1 MPVFNEYSSHSSYSP
16 SFYYSPY
23 SFSTR
28 MSNALHSTSSTLLS
42 TPLSAGRPI
51 SYYHPS
57 RPVYID
63 TANIDVSG
71 SQLPPLRKQNASSAV
86 YGKIHRGRTVIRL
99 KMSNTNDNVEIRP
112 PLSPGRKL
120 VEKFTIPE
128 RPKLEKSTSRVAPS
142 GAIRRH
148 LSINRRKPSL
158 ITEDGIPV
166 TTSRKSSVSEEMLKE
181 EEAIFDSLIME
192 EIARTNGI
200 PEQRRKS
207 FDCTPSNMQKGSR
220 NNTKRYSVDVNANK
234 NLETSESLSD
244 FIEKLNAKIARSS
257 STSFSSTKPTAN
269 TSPNT
274 TTEANKNEKLV
285 VDREIA
291 LDEFNNKKENSYE
304 RALLKLPEKSL
315 ETSFTFT
322 TKKPSKET
330 EIVNKQNYIH
340 QKVDKNTYDT
350 LIGQF
355 DNNKNL
361 EKVNDEINES
371 ENPQTQMQ
379 VIQNAVVKMKVKKK
393 SAKAVENKTNKTEQV
408 LYNKTSEMKKYDKL
422 SKPEEELIKEKSSKL
437 PKTRDG
443 INTKSEFLRSSKE
456 TITNCAFTPSKIN
469 EVQKKTALNNTL
481 EKCVSSQTCEKEIL
495 KKTGIKTP
503 TTKKTNKQVPK
514 KIRTDVEKLAQ
525 KSSNT
530 IDKERIKKSIS
541 SGELLP
547 TKSTKKS
554 VNDLENKM
562 RTSKN
567 RDAKKTDS
575 NEETCKNTKETDNNN
590 NQIERMK
597 LNMDVVKTE
606 KESKPQKEHKPIN
619 WKMIDVG
626 RPDFEEEITDL
637 NGLSPD
643 EETESSEEDSS
654 EEDSE
659 ESNGK
664 IIYFKFR

>member
-1 MPVFNEYSSHSSYSP
+1 MPVFNEYNSHSSYSP

-28 MSNALHSTSSTLLS
+28 MSNALHSTSSSLLS
-42 TPLSAGRPI
+42 TPLSTGRPI

-99 KMSNTNDNVEIRP
+99 KMSNMNDNVEIRP

-158 ITEDGIPV
+158 ITEDGISV

-200 PEQRRKS
+200 PEKRRKS
-207 FDCTPSNMQKGSR
+207 FDCTPSNMQKGSK
-220 NNTKRYSVDVNANK
+220 NNTKRFSVDVNANK
-234 NLETSESLSD
+234 DLETSESLSD

-257 STSFSSTKPTAN
+257 STSFSSTKPTTN
-269 TSPNT
+269 TSPST
-274 TTEANKNEKLV
+274 TTEANKNEKLL
-285 VDREIA
+285 VDRDITFN
-291 LDEFNNKKENSYE
+291 EFNNKQENSYE
-304 RALLKLPEKSL
+304 RAVLKLPEETL
-315 ETSFTFT
+315 ETSSTFMA
-322 TKKPSKET
+322 KKPSKEKET
-330 EIVNKQNYIH
+330 VNKQEHVHSKI
-340 QKVDKNTYDT
+340 DKNTYDT
-350 LIGQF
+350 LTGQF

-361 EKVNDEINES
+361 ERLNDEINES
-371 ENPQTQMQ
+371 KNSQTQMQ
-379 VIQNAVVKMKVKKK
+379 VIQNAVVKVKVKKK
-393 SAKAVENKTNKTEQV
+393 SAKAVEKKTNKIEPV
-408 LYNKTSEMKKYDKL
+408 LYNKTSDIKKYDKL
-422 SKPEEELIKEKSSKL
+422 LKPEAEGELIKEESSRL

-443 INTKSEFLRSSKE
+443 INSKSEFLKSKE
-456 TITNCAFTPSKIN
+456 EKITNCAFTPSMVN
-469 EVQKKTALNNTL
+469 EMQNKSALNSAIQ
-481 EKCVSSQTCEKEIL
+481 KCVSSQTCEKEIL
-495 KKTGIKTP
+495 KKTGIKIP
-503 TTKKTNKQVPK
+503 ATKRINKQVPK
-514 KIRTDVEKLAQ
+514 KMKTDVEKHAQ

-530 IDKERIKKSIS
+530 IDKEKMKNSTTS
-541 SGELLP
+541 DELLP
-547 TKSTKKS
+547 TKKA
-554 VNDLENKM
+554 VNDLENKVS
-562 RTSKN
+562 TSKKN
-567 RDAKKTDS
+567 RDVKKTDS
-575 NEETCKNTKETDNNN
+575 NKETIKNTEETGNHN

-597 LNMDVVKTE
+597 LDIDVVKAE
-606 KESKPQKEHKPIN
+606 KEVKPQKEHKPIN

-664 IIYFKFR
+664 II